1 MDSPDDPA
9 NDPRDVLEKDP
20 RIAKKLLGYAYKKT
34 QHIQRAKDA
43 AQEAVARM
51 LEGKGFYR
59 WNPKGKS
66 LLNHLADI
74 VDTVVANETRSA
86 AHRHEVGMDP
96 GDLERIAGGDPAPN
110 AREQLEAIED
120 RRREALL
127 AAAVMARVQS
137 DPIIPRML
145 DLEQQDVG
153 DGDGTSPRSTTPPS
167 ADVPSGAWSTPDGR
181 NDAERQARLLGCTVK
196 DIYRARERLAYH
208 RDKVLEEEKKGMHVS
223 GAGIWSKAER
233 GTP

>member
-1 MDSPDDPA
+1 MDSPDDAA
-9 NDPRDVLEKDP
+9 NDPRDVLAKDP

-34 QHIQRAKDA
+34 KDIQRAKDA

-59 WNPKGKS
+59 WNPQGKS

-86 AHRHEVGMDP
+86 AYRHERGMDP
-96 GDLERIAGGDPAPN
+96 DDLERLAGGAAAPN

-120 RRREALL
+120 RRRESLL
-127 AAAVMARVQS
+127 AAAVMARIES
-137 DPIIPRML
+137 DPVIPRML
-145 DLEQQDVG
+145 ELEQQDVG
-153 DGDGTSPRSTTPPS
+153 DD
-167 ADVPSGAWSTPDGR
+167 
-181 NDAERQARLLGCTVK
+181 DAERQARLLGCTVK

-208 RDKVLEEEKKGMHVS
+208 RDKVLEEEKKGMHVA
-223 GAGIWSKAER
+223 GVGIWSNPER
-233 GTP
+233 GVP

>member
-1 MDSPDDPA
+1 MVSPDDPA

-34 QHIQRAKDA
+34 LDIRRAKDA

-59 WNPKGKS
+59 WNPKRKT

-86 AHRHEVGMDP
+86 AHRHELGMDP
-96 GDLERIAGGDPAPN
+96 GDIERLAGGAPAPN

-153 DGDGTSPRSTTPPS
+153 EGD
-167 ADVPSGAWSTPDGR
+167 
-181 NDAERQARLLGCTVK
+181 EQARLLGCTVK

-208 RDKVLEEEKKGMHVS
+208 RDKVLEEEKKGMHIE
-223 GAGIWSKAER
+223 GAGIWSHTER
-233 GTP
+233 GVQ

>member
-1 MDSPDDPA
+1 MDSPDDAA
-9 NDPRDVLEKDP
+9 NDPRDVLAKDP

-34 QHIQRAKDA
+34 QNIQRAKDA
-43 AQEAVARM
+43 AQEAVARL

-59 WNPKGKS
+59 WNPHGKS

-86 AHRHEVGMDP
+86 AHRRELGMDP
-96 GDLERIAGGDPAPN
+96 DDLERLAGGAAVPD

-127 AAAVMARVQS
+127 AAAVMSRIKS
-137 DPIIPRML
+137 DPILPRML

-153 DGDGTSPRSTTPPS
+153 EDG
-167 ADVPSGAWSTPDGR
+167 
-181 NDAERQARLLGCTVK
+181 DAERQARLLGCTVK

-208 RDKVLEEEKKGMHVS
+208 RDQVLEEAKKGMHVA
-223 GAGIWSKAER
+223 GAGIWSNAER
-233 GTP
+233 GAP

>member
-9 NDPRDVLEKDP
+9 NDPRDVLERDP

-34 QHIQRAKDA
+34 LDIRRAKDA
-43 AQEAVARM
+43 AQEAVVRM

-59 WNPKGKS
+59 WNPKRKT

-86 AHRHEVGMDP
+86 AHRHEIGMDP
-96 GDLERIAGGDPAPN
+96 GDLERLTDGAATPN

-153 DGDGTSPRSTTPPS
+153 EGDGTSPASLER
-167 ADVPSGAWSTPDGR
+167 GR
-181 NDAERQARLLGCTVK
+181 NDAERQAGLLGCTVK

-233 GTP
+233 GMR